1 MTTFFQD
8 LRYALRLLRKNP
20 GFTLVAILTLALG
33 IGANTA
39 IFSVINALF
48 LHPPGIP
55 HPERLV
61 ALRAKYDKLGLNNIV
76 ISAPDFAQIRD
87 KTEVFDSAAIVKQAD
102 FNYLAEEG
110 PQRLLGAEVSW
121 QWFDVFSAKP
131 LLGRTFVPEDDQPNA
146 NHQVVLA
153 YGAWKHLFGGD
164 PGVVGRTVQFNQQ
177 PYKIIG
183 VMPAE
188 FHWPNETDLWI
199 PLGLAP
205 AEFSPDNRYNENYFS
220 VARIRT
226 GVTFPRAQTFVGLL
240 TEQDIQHDP
249 SGKFAQNSGWGMFIV
264 PLGDFVFGQVR
275 TPLRILLGAV
285 AFVLL
290 IACANI
296 AGLLLAKATGRAKEF
311 AIRSAMGA
319 RRWELIRQTLTESL
333 LLAGAGTALGLA
345 FAKFGIGALLALA
358 PADFAAG
365 AAIPIDGFVVLFT
378 ALIGILAAFVF
389 GTIPAWHASKID
401 PNDTLKESGSAV
413 TSGRTRMSLRSAFV
427 VSELALAVVLLAGA
441 GLLLKSLTRLGEVNP
456 GFRPQGAMTAA
467 LALPQSKY
475 DKPEKQFVFFQ
486 TVLEH
491 LANAPGV
498 TAVGAGYP
506 LPFSGGRGTASFGI
520 EDRPATPG
528 DPGPHGAIGF
538 VSPGYFSALGIPLLK
553 GRYFTDQD
561 REGTQPVAVIDENLA
576 QEYWP
581 NQDPIG
587 KRLRHN
593 SSDPWSTIIGVVGH
607 TRFSQL
613 AGEEESSSGSQS
625 STKGSYYFPIYQTE
639 APFGFLVARTPG
651 DPASLAGAVR
661 EAVHAADASQ
671 PVYDLKTMNA
681 RVRSSMGPQRF
692 AVTLLGVFAATALL
706 LAAVGLYGLISFMV
720 AQRTHEIGIRVALG
734 ASPTDVLRMV
744 VTQGMSM
751 LATGLAVGVA
761 AAVAVS
767 HLMRSLLYGVQPSD
781 PVTFL
786 GVALLLAAV
795 ALAACYI
802 PARRATRVDPLVA
815 LRYE

>member
-177 PYKIIG
+177 PHKIIG

-188 FHWPNETDLWI
+188 FHWPNETDLWV

-264 PLGDFVFGQVR
+264 PLGTLFLAKSGRRFVFCSER
-275 TPLRILLGAV
+275 LLS
-285 AFVLL
+285 
-290 IACANI
+290 CSSS
-296 AGLLLAKATGRAKEF
+296 RAPTSRVCFSRRPRDALKNLP
-311 AIRSAMGA
+311 SA
-319 RRWELIRQTLTESL
+319 RRWER
-333 LLAGAGTALGLA
+333 
-345 FAKFGIGALLALA
+345 
-358 PADFAAG
+358 
-365 AAIPIDGFVVLFT
+365 
-378 ALIGILAAFVF
+378 
-389 GTIPAWHASKID
+389 
-401 PNDTLKESGSAV
+401 
-413 TSGRTRMSLRSAFV
+413 
-427 VSELALAVVLLAGA
+427 
-441 GLLLKSLTRLGEVNP
+441 
-456 GFRPQGAMTAA
+456 
-467 LALPQSKY
+467 
-475 DKPEKQFVFFQ
+475 
-486 TVLEH
+486 
-491 LANAPGV
+491 GV
-498 TAVGAGYP
+498 G
-506 LPFSGGRGTASFGI
+506 
-520 EDRPATPG
+520 
-528 DPGPHGAIGF
+528 
-538 VSPGYFSALGIPLLK
+538 
-553 GRYFTDQD
+553 
-561 REGTQPVAVIDENLA
+561 N
-576 QEYWP
+576 
-581 NQDPIG
+581 
-587 KRLRHN
+587 
-593 SSDPWSTIIGVVGH
+593 
-607 TRFSQL
+607 
-613 AGEEESSSGSQS
+613 
-625 STKGSYYFPIYQTE
+625 
-639 APFGFLVARTPG
+639 
-651 DPASLAGAVR
+651 
-661 EAVHAADASQ
+661 
-671 PVYDLKTMNA
+671 
-681 RVRSSMGPQRF
+681 
-692 AVTLLGVFAATALL
+692 
-706 LAAVGLYGLISFMV
+706 
-720 AQRTHEIGIRVALG
+720 
-734 ASPTDVLRMV
+734 
-744 VTQGMSM
+744 
-751 LATGLAVGVA
+751 
-761 AAVAVS
+761 
-767 HLMRSLLYGVQPSD
+767 
-781 PVTFL
+781 
-786 GVALLLAAV
+786 
-795 ALAACYI
+795 
-802 PARRATRVDPLVA
+802 
-815 LRYE
+815 